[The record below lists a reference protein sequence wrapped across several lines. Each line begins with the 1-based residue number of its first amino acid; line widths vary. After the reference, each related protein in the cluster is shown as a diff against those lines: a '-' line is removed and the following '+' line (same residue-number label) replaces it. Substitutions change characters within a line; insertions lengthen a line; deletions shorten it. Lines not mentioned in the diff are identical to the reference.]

1 MDLIEFKN
9 SAEKELEKIAKST
22 ELKSFFDKYLGKKG
36 EIRQLFSLVKDLTEE
51 ERKKLGQEIN
61 EFARNLEA
69 KVADLEKEL
78 RKKEIEIEE
87 NSKSLDVSLS
97 GLKVETGHLNPLTL
111 TRREMERIFEL
122 MGFSVVDGPEVEDE
136 WHNFDSLNI
145 PEGHPARD
153 ALSLGKTYYLKNGNV
168 LRTQTSSAQTRYME
182 KMKPPI
188 RIVIPGKV
196 YRYETTDASHE
207 INFYQIEGLLVDE
220 NVSVAN
226 LKAVLRKFLN
236 EFFERDVEIRLRPSY
251 FPFTEPSFEVDML
264 CTVCN
269 GKGCAACKRSG
280 WVEILGAGIV
290 HPNVIK
296 NGKLDPKKY
305 KGFAFGMAIDRM
317 AMMKYKIN
325 DVRLFHSGNLKFLKQ
340 F

>member
-182 KMKPPI
+182 KMTPPI

-251 FPFTEPSFEVDML
+251 FPFTEPSFEIDML

>member
-1 MDLIEFKN
+1 MDLLELKN
-9 SAEKELEKIAKST
+9 NAEKELEKIAKSS

-36 EIRQLFSLVKDLTEE
+36 EIRQLFSLVKELTEE
-51 ERKKLGQEIN
+51 EKKKLGQEIN
-61 EFARNLEA
+61 EFARSLEE
-69 KVADLEKEL
+69 KVAELEKEMK
-78 RKKEIEIEE
+78 RKEVETEE
-87 NSKSLDVSLS
+87 SAQSLDVSLS
-97 GLKVETGHLNPLTL
+97 GEKIETGHLNPLTL

-168 LRTQTSSAQTRYME
+168 LRTQTSSAQTRYMQT
-182 KMKPPI
+182 MKPPI

-226 LKAVLRKFLN
+226 LKAVLRRFLE
-236 EFFERDVEIRLRPSY
+236 EFFEREVEIRLRPSY

-296 NGKLDPKKY
+296 NGKLDPKKW